1 MKNSKFLQTLALFF
15 YLLLSAGISVSQPVY
30 KKDETVKILQAVS
43 AKLNSI
49 HEVSYKY
56 SRESL
61 YAGENY
67 HNIYNTTV
75 YIDFTSAGNNTGY
88 HFQAEDDKYFS
99 CYNGSQ
105 YFFLNKV
112 KKNIV
117 IKQKPGN
124 DVFESL
130 SPLYNSLISLR
141 AIIPM
146 LIQNDSIKKVL
157 TDTVIN
163 NENFYRLQLELYDHY
178 LGNLGDIKNFTSEY
192 IGDKHKPYEIIINKK
207 TLLPYSYITKF
218 KDRPA
223 DFIAARFMDIDT
235 NPKKPGELSWFY
247 STYTAEY
254 EAPKPG
260 KPLVSPSTELKNWT
274 LPSYEPG
281 KVDSISLYQYRG
293 KIVLLDFW
301 IKTCGPCLASF
312 PLLNELQQKFG
323 NNEFQLLSINTEDKK
338 EDIAFFYKKH
348 KPVYKMLF
356 GAERLVEEYGI
367 PSFPTCILLDKSG
380 KVIYAGD
387 FNKDEI
393 EKLVLQHL

>member
-1 MKNSKFLQTLALFF
+1 MKNEKFLQNLSLFI
-15 YLLLSAGISVSQPVY
+15 YLLLSAGISISQPVY
-30 KKDETVKILQAVS
+30 KEDETLKILQAVS

-75 YIDFTSAGNNTGY
+75 YIDFRGEGNEY
-88 HFQAEDDKYFS
+88 QFQAEDDKYFS

-112 KKNIV
+112 KKNIE
-117 IKQKPGN
+117 IKQKPGKE
-124 DVFESL
+124 VFESL

-141 AIIPM
+141 AIFPM
-146 LIQNDSIKKVL
+146 LIKNDSIKKAL
-157 TDTVIN
+157 TDTAIN
-163 NENFYRLQLELYDHY
+163 SENFYKLKFELYNHY
-178 LGNLGDIKNFTSEY
+178 LGNLGDIRDFTSQY
-192 IGDKHKPYEIIINKK
+192 IGDKRKPYEIIINKK
-207 TLLPYSYITKF
+207 TSLPYSYTTKF
-218 KDRPA
+218 KDRDE

-235 NPKKPGELSWFY
+235 NPKRPDEFSWFY

-254 EAPKPG
+254 EAPKPT
-260 KPLVSPSTELKNWT
+260 KPLVSLSTELKNWT
-274 LPSYEPG
+274 LPSYETG

-312 PLLNELQQKFG
+312 PHLNELQQKFG
-323 NNEFQLLSINTEDKK
+323 SNEFQLLSINTEDKK

-367 PSFPTCILLDKSG
+367 PAFPTCIILDKAG
-380 KVIYAGD
+380 KVIYAGGFD
-387 FNKDEI
+387 KEEI
-393 EKLVLQHL
+393 EKLVKQHL